1 MILFSIKVSSQTLFA
16 NVKGDLKACKI
27 RVIVLHRCDTDAWS
41 FQFWWCLLKADLHI
55 ALGCA
60 TKTVRNYFYNW
71 SMKNSN
77 WLLIK
82 NKVLEKMFLQN
93 MKEIKIQN
101 IHWKVAHPNRL
112 L

>member
-60 TKTVRNYFYNW
+60 TKTMKITFQLVHEKFQLASDQEQGFRKDVLTKYERNQ
-71 SMKNSN
+71 NSEYS
-77 WLLIK
+77 LK
-82 NKVLEKMFLQN
+82 SGT
-93 MKEIKIQN
+93 
-101 IHWKVAHPNRL
+101 P
-112 L
+112 